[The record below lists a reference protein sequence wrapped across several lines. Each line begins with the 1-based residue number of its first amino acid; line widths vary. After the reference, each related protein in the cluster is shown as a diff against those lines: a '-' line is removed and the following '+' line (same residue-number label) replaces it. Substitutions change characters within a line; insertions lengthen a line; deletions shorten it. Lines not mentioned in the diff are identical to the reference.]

1 MQLSSSVE
9 CVIKCV
15 IEYAACTV
23 HVQDIVL
30 ALRVSIAE
38 CETRHGIRK
47 VVIVALG
54 VGYGHLL
61 ADNCLTS
68 VDVDD
73 IDLIG
78 TEEVVSPV
86 GHGGCQRSSIS
97 LEDALLCDAVVDRPA
112 TYDCSITDIFW
123 SHLMFA
129 CAINEFL
136 TTKRI

>member
-1 MQLSSSVE
+1 M
-9 CVIKCV
+9 
-15 IEYAACTV
+15 

-30 ALRVSIAE
+30 SLRVSIAE
-38 CETRHGIRK
+38 GETRHGIK
-47 VVIVALG
+47 QVVIIALG
-54 VGYGHLL
+54 VGNGHLL

-68 VDVDD
+68 VDIDD

-86 GHGGCQRSSIS
+86 GHGGCQRSSIP
-97 LEDALLCDAVVDRPA
+97 LEDALLCDAVVDRLA

-129 CAINEFL
+129 CAINEL
-136 TTKRI
+136 LATKRI